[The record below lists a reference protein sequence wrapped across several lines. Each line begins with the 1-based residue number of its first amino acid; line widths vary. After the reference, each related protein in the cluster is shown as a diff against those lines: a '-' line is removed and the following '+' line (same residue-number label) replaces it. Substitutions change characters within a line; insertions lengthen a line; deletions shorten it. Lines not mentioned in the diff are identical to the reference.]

1 MQKYLADIE
10 DILTYACVYV
20 MGAMI
25 GKVIL
30 AVAATRLGFHLF

>member
-1 MQKYLADIE
+1 MQKYLTHIE

-30 AVAATRLGFHLF
+30 SVAAHTLGFHF

>member
-10 DILTYACVYV
+10 DVLTYACVYV
-20 MGAMI
+20 MGAMV

-30 AVAATRLGFHLF
+30 TFAAHTLKFHL

>member
-10 DILTYACVYV
+10 DVLIYACSFV
-20 MGAMI
+20 GGSII

-30 AVAATRLGFHLF
+30 AVAAHALAFQ